1 MNRMERES
9 VPLIHQ
15 VIPEIDKLTNALS
28 AARDMVEN
36 HPAVR
41 LGAWLGLRH
50 LNKYY
55 ALTDD
60 SIMYRLAMGKLPA
73 FG

>member
-1 MNRMERES
+1 MEQES

-15 VIPEIDKLTNALS
+15 VIPEIDGLTNALS
-28 AARDMVEN
+28 AARDDEDL

-41 LGAWLGLRH
+41 FGSWLGLRH

-60 SIMYRLAMGKLPA
+60 SIIYRIAMGMSCN
-73 FG
+73 F